1 MFLKRGERMTKGKDS
16 VAVVCRATEHMRDVR
31 RRACAF
37 DLKADVCW
45 LFGCYTSD
53 KGDIISIKQVW

>member
-1 MFLKRGERMTKGKDS
+1 MTKGKDS

-45 LFGCYTSD
+45 LFGFYTSD